1 MDEDDFAGSEQH
13 KNNIQNTYEYM
24 NDKSFERAPEIFES
38 DPIDSDRESQD
49 SQPEIVKVELDLQLM

>member
-1 MDEDDFAGSEQH
+1 
-13 KNNIQNTYEYM
+13 M

-49 SQPEIVKVELDLQLM
+49 SQPEIVKVELDLQLMQS

>member
-1 MDEDDFAGSEQH
+1 MPVVRPDDQTASDESENMDEDDFVGSDRH

-38 DPIDSDRESQD
+38 DPIDSDRES
-49 SQPEIVKVELDLQLM
+49 